1 MPTSEIIARNTLWW
15 SNEVD
20 RLEADVASLR
30 NDIGTYN
37 QVLAGLKNGELTW
50 DNVQVLETGQLRVI
64 PPAPPAPEPCVEE
77 VSKGFGRKNGKSPE
91 KASERQETAV
101 SELMEVAG
109 GN

>member
-20 RLEADVASLR
+20 RLEAVVTSLR
-30 NDIGTYN
+30 RDINTYN
-37 QVLAGLKNGELTW
+37 EVLAGLKSGELTW

-64 PPAPPAPEPCVEE
+64 PSAPETCVEE
-77 VSKGFGRKNGKSPE
+77 VSKGFGRKNSKSSE